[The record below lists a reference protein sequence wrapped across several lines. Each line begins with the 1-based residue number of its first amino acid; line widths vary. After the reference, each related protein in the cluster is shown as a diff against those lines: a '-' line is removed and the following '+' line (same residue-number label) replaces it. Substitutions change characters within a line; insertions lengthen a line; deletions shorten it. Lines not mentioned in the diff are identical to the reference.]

1 MIDTLRNQI
10 SEEKDTAVAY
20 IYCDF
25 NADSEESA
33 TNVLG
38 GLLKQVV
45 GQLRQIP
52 EEIENAL
59 EFAKDQVDGR
69 GPQLPEIL
77 TMLIQSLSSVPRGF
91 ICIDALDEF
100 PAKHRPEL
108 WESLKHVACACPNTR
123 LFLTG
128 RPHIR
133 DEVQKYFPGSVDMI
147 PISPTKEDI
156 GIYVRMRLRK
166 DSETDEMDEK
176 LQADIL
182 RIIPEK
188 MSEMY
193 ALPRHF
199 NLRVV
204 S

>member
-1 MIDTLRNQI
+1 MIDTLHNQ
-10 SEEKDTAVAY
+10 STGSGEKDTVVAY

-25 NADSEESA
+25 NADSEES
-33 TNVLG
+33 TTSVPG
-38 GLLKQVV
+38 SLLKQVV
-45 GQLRQIP
+45 SQLRQIP
-52 EEIENAL
+52 EEVQNAL
-59 EFAKDQVDGR
+59 ESAKNQVDGR

-77 TMLIQSLSSVPRGF
+77 TMLTKSLSCIPRGF
-91 ICIDALDEF
+91 VCIDALDEF

-108 WESLKHVACACPNTR
+108 WKSLKDVVCACPNTR

-133 DEVQKYFPGSVDMI
+133 DEVQKYFPGAVDMI

-156 GIYVRMRLRK
+156 GIYVRMRLAK
-166 DSETDEMDEK
+166 DSVTDEMDER

-193 ALPRHF
+193 ALSRLF
-199 NLRVV
+199 DL
-204 S
+204 

>member
-1 MIDTLRNQI
+1 MIDTLHNQT
-10 SEEKDTAVAY
+10 SEENDTAVAY

-33 TNVLG
+33 TTVLR

-52 EEIENAL
+52 EEVENAL
-59 EFAKDQVDGR
+59 GSAKDQIDGR

-77 TMLIQSLSSVPRGF
+77 AMLTKSLSSVPRGF
-91 ICIDALDEF
+91 VCIDALDEF

-108 WESLKHVACACPNTR
+108 WESLKHVVSACPNTR

-133 DEVQKYFPGSVDMI
+133 DEVQKYFLGGVDMI

-156 GIYVRMRLRK
+156 GIYVKMRLRK
-166 DSETDEMDEK
+166 DSETNEMDEK
-176 LQADIL
+176 LRADIL

-199 NLRVV
+199 
-204 S
+204 